1 MNNKTIRSTTFGVIT
16 LISFLSLSACSQKPD
31 SEEIAKQVKAALAEE
46 KASQQAAATTS
57 ASATNPVT
65 NVEKT
70 KPAIKAKTVEHAKPV
85 QAEQTKSAQV
95 EQTASIHKT
104 ICRNCGVV
112 VSVKEI
118 EQAGAGSGLGAVAG
132 GVAGGLLG
140 NQVGQGTGKDLAT
153 LAGVLGGAIAG
164 NVVEKNMKK
173 TKVYDVIVKME
184 NGEELTLRHESS
196 PGVAA
201 GDKVKVEKEQVVKQ

>member
-1 MNNKTIRSTTFGVIT
+1 MIT
-16 LISFLSLSACSQKPD
+16 LISFLTLSACSQKPD
-31 SEEIAKQVKAALAEE
+31 SEEIAKQIKAALAEE

-57 ASATNPVT
+57 ASATNPAAK
-65 NVEKT
+65 VEKS

-85 QAEQTKSAQV
+85 QTEQT
-95 EQTASIHKT
+95 TSIHKT
-104 ICRNCGVV
+104 ICSNCGVV

-118 EQAGAGSGLGAVAG
+118 EQSGTGSGLGAVAG

-153 LAGVLGGAIAG
+153 LAGVFGGAVAG
-164 NVVEKNMKK
+164 NALEKNMKK

-196 PGVAA
+196 PGVVA
-201 GDKVKVEKEQVVKQ
+201 GDKVKVEEEHVVKQ